1 MGAETLPFFVCQKLA
16 VDWFYLAVT
25 QINIMSRFV
34 QDNKNDM
41 ARLFINKDI
50 AADAD
55 KMMYWLSGDDCISF
69 SDIQAFLDFAKD
81 DERIDVELH
90 SCGGSCI
97 EGYAIYDALR
107 ASGKEISCTVVGSC
121 ASMATVILLAAPL
134 ERRAMYPNA
143 RLLIHTPYFPC
154 FGDKATI
161 ESLESALNSLK
172 SEKDRMLSI
181 YVERTGKSKEELE
194 AQMATDDWFGSDK
207 AIELGFVSFVVPP
220 ASAKHS
226 INPNNERMKAEKKK
240 PSVAEAFKLL
250 GVALGLTKAEGSEGS
265 DESVEP
271 VSLAITTV
279 TGDELNVEREEGEIQ
294 VGDKASPDGE
304 HVLEDG
310 RTVVVVDGVISEI
323 REASEEETEDENDT
337 EGKAE
342 EDEEKKALVKENNE
356 LKAQLEMLRGEMEA
370 LKSNAK
376 SEEDARILAAV
387 EKAGGESWLT
397 KAAASTYVPAG
408 RSNEKPMD
416 NEKVSL
422 VESKL
427 AEARERN
434 KKRYKKD

>member
-1 MGAETLPFFVCQKLA
+1 
-16 VDWFYLAVT
+16 
-25 QINIMSRFV
+25 
-34 QDNKNDM
+34 M
-41 ARLFINKDI
+41 AKLFINKDI

-143 RLLIHTPYFPC
+143 RLLIHSPYYPC
-154 FGDKATI
+154 YGGEATI

-172 SEKDRMLSI
+172 SEKDRMMSI

-220 ASAKHS
+220 TSAKHS
-226 INPNNERMKAEKKK
+226 INQNNKGMKAEKKK

-250 GVALGLTKAEGSEGS
+250 GIALGVTKADAVG
-265 DESVEP
+265 
-271 VSLAITTV
+271 LTITTV

-323 REASEEETEDENDT
+323 REAEEEETEEDT
-337 EGKAE
+337 DAEGKAE
-342 EDEEKKALVKENNE
+342 EKEDEEKKALVEENNE
-356 LKAQLEMLRGEMEA
+356 LKAQLETLRSEMEA

-376 SEEDARILAAV
+376 SEEENRILAAV
-387 EKAGGESWLT
+387 EKAGGEKWLT
-397 KAAASTYVPAG
+397 KAAASKYVPSG
-408 RSNEKPMD
+408 RSNEKPS
-416 NEKVSL
+416 NEEKKSL
-422 VESKL
+422 VETKL

-434 KKRYKKD
+434 MKRYKKD

>member
-1 MGAETLPFFVCQKLA
+1 MGAETLPFLVCQKLA

-121 ASMATVILLAAPL
+121 ASVATVILLAAPL

-226 INPNNERMKAEKKK
+226 INPNNEGMKAEKKK

-250 GVALGLTKAEGSEGS
+250 GIALGLTKAEGSEGY
-265 DESVEP
+265 DEPVEP

-323 REASEEETEDENDT
+323 REASEEETEDE
-337 EGKAE
+337 
-342 EDEEKKALVKENNE
+342 EKKALVEENNE

-376 SEEDARILAAV
+376 SDEDARILAAV

-397 KAAASTYVPAG
+397 KSAASTYVPAG